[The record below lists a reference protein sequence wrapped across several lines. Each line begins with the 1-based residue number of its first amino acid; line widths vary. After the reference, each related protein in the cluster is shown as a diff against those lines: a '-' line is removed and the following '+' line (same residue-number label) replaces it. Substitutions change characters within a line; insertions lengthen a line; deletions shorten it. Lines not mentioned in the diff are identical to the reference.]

1 MTETAVSPGAR
12 VRLSGV
18 RKGFREGGRERAV
31 LEGVDVTFEAGDFAV
46 LLGRSGSG
54 KSTLLNV
61 ISGLE
66 LPDHGT
72 VELGEQVLSELSDE
86 RRTLLRRAEIGFVF
100 QAFNLVPTLTALEN
114 VLLPLELIGAIGPPE
129 RERAEGM
136 LERVG
141 LSDRSASYP
150 DVLSGGE
157 QQRLAIARALAHQPK
172 LILADE
178 PTGNLD
184 LETGREVLNLLES
197 LVREEKRT
205 LIMVTHA
212 REVMGHADRLFQLQK
227 GVLSPV
233 ETASLAESHE

>member
-1 MTETAVSPGAR
+1 MHQESRSGAH

-18 RKGFREGGRERAV
+18 WKGFEEGGRERSV
-31 LEGVDVTFEAGDFAV
+31 LRGVEASFEAGEFAV

-66 LPDHGT
+66 LPDRGT
-72 VELGEQVLSELSDE
+72 VEIDGEPLSELSDE
-86 RRTLLRRAEIGFVF
+86 RRTLWRRHQIGFVF
-100 QAFNLVPTLTALEN
+100 QAFNLVPTLTVLEN
-114 VLLPLELIGAIGPPE
+114 VLLPLELKGEVGAAE
-129 RERAEGM
+129 RERSHH
-136 LERVG
+136 LLDRVG
-141 LSDRSASYP
+141 LSDRSESYP

-157 QQRLAIARALAHQPK
+157 QQRLAIARALSHRPT

-184 LETGREVLNLLES
+184 LETGRAVLGLLES
-197 LVREEKRT
+197 LVREEGRT

-212 REVMGHADRLFQLQK
+212 REVMGHADRALQLQK
-227 GVLSPV
+227 GVVSEV
-233 ETASLAESHE
+233 ESEPDA